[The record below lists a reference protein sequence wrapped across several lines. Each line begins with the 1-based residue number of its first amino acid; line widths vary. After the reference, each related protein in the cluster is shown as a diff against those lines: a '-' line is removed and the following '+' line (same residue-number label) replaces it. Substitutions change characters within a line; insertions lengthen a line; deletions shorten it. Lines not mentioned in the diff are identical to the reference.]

1 MTDCI
6 RRYSI
11 HPVQQLQS
19 QRQRRLLE
27 IIGAIAGRA
36 HGCIKSAV
44 PEDPTGLSKIQLV
57 YLN

>member
-27 IIGAIAGRA
+27 IIDAIAGRA

-44 PEDPTGLSKIQLV
+44 PEDPTGLSKLKG
-57 YLN
+57 